1 MLMKRST
8 IVKSY
13 KSRGA
18 MQRGIGRM
26 ARRGYDVHGH
36 SGDFSGNL
44 FQPVWRRRG
53 VVVTFHRGE
62 SGESADV
69 QDPSGE

>member
-1 MLMKRST
+1 MLRNRTT

-13 KSRGA
+13 KSRWA

-62 SGESADV
+62 SGDV
-69 QDPSGE
+69 QDSNGE